1 MGPSH
6 IRIEADELTYNLH
19 IILRF
24 ELERDLLSGAVT
36 TADLPE
42 AWNTKFREYF
52 GIDVPNDAQGVLQDV
67 HWSQGSLGYFPTY
80 ALGNVLASMLWKRI
94 NAEIPSLEQDLSAG
108 DLSGLRAW
116 LGDNIH
122 QHGSFYLP
130 MDLME
135 KVLGV
140 RQLDAKPLIAYL
152 TQKVDEL
159 YG

>member
-1 MGPSH
+1 
-6 IRIEADELTYNLH
+6 
-19 IILRF
+19 
-24 ELERDLLSGAVT
+24 

-80 ALGNVLASMLWKRI
+80 ALGNVLASMLCKRM
-94 NAEIPSLEQDLSAG
+94 NAEIPSHEQHLSAG

-116 LGDNIH
+116 LVDNTA
-122 QHGSFYLP
+122 QPVSFSLP
-130 MDLME
+130 MDLVE
-135 KVLGV
+135 KILGA

-152 TQKVDEL
+152 TQKDHEL
-159 YG
+159 CG